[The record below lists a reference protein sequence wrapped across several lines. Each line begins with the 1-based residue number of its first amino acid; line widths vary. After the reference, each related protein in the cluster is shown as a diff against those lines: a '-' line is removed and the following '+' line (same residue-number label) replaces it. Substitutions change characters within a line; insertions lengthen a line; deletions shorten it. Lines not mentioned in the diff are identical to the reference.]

1 MSRNTAVKAYTLRI
15 ELQNIEPLVWRRLL
29 ADGDTT
35 LDKLHRYIQ
44 AAMSGTSTDPI
55 PIS

>member
-1 MSRNTAVKAYTLRI
+1 MSRKTAVKADTLRI
-15 ELQNIEPLVWRRLL
+15 DLQNIEPLVWRRLL
-29 ADGDTT
+29 VDGDTT

-44 AAMSGTSTDPI
+44 AAMSGTSTEPI